1 MNMKLAIGGW
11 LLGTL
16 LAVTSAAWAQN
27 APASGIYTCVDAQGR
42 KLTSDR
48 PISECLDREQKVLN
62 PSGTVQQK
70 VGPSLTAAERAQQE
84 ARDRQ
89 DQEER
94 TRLFEER
101 RRDKALLARF
111 PTRALHDKERAEAI
125 EQVAAISKAAN
136 ARLVELAAQRKKLD
150 DEMEFYHKD
159 PAKAPQ
165 YLRRQVEENNQ
176 NVAAQKHFIADQ
188 EEETKRINSRFDAEL
203 VRLRQLWPILS
214 K

>member
-70 VGPSLTAAERAQQE
+70 VGPSLTAAERAQLE

-159 PAKAPQ
+159 PTKAPQ

>member
-159 PAKAPQ
+159 PTKAPQ